1 MLANYI
7 IAALCQRPLTCHI
20 QEQIELERLVLE
32 GNELI
37 RTMQERGVELK
48 NDQLPINAIVRC
60 PLLAIRWRL
69 PNQKVTTMR
78 MQCEL
83 NSIPSG
89 SSSTVSFPVQ

>member
-7 IAALCQRPLTCHI
+7 ISALCQLALTCHT

-60 PLLAIRWRL
+60 PLLAIRWKL

-78 MQCEL
+78 MECEL
-83 NSIPSG
+83 NSKPSG
-89 SSSTVSFPVQ
+89 SPSTISFPVQ